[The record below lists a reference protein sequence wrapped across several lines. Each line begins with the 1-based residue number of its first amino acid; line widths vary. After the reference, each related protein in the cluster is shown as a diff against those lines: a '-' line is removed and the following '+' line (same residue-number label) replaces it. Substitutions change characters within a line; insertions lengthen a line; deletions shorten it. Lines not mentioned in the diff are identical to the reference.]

1 VIAPETV
8 LRRRPDVRYRIV
20 APEAVVI
27 RQSVPEVMVL
37 NGLAAELLDRIDA
50 KASVSELLLALRSL
64 YDVDPQV
71 LERDVVEFL
80 GELLASGVVEEVA

>member
-1 VIAPETV
+1 MTAATV

-37 NGLAAELLDRIDA
+37 NGVAAEVLERLDGKTA
-50 KASVSELLLALRSL
+50 VAGLVGALAPL
-64 YDVDPQV
+64 YDVAPDV
-71 LERDVVEFL
+71 LEQDVLRFL
-80 GELLASGVVEEVA
+80 GELLDSGVVEEVA